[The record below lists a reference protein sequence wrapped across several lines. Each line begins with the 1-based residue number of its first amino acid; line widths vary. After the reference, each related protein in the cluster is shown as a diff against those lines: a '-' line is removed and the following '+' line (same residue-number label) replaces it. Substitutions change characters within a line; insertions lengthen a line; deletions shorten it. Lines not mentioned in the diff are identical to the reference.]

1 MNFKMAFVTAVMAV
15 LGATNAWAVDTN
27 AELAYVADRIAIEDV
42 LIRYATAHNTTDPAL
57 YREVFTKDAKIST
70 TSGFVVLN
78 GLDAILKSAQ
88 QDKQRFN
95 PGFKEGSVTYGNMR
109 HIITNM
115 VVKIDG
121 DTARTTCYLLNTAF
135 NTSTKKPEILGM
147 GRYEDEL
154 VKQDGKWLISKR
166 AMAVDWGNDELS
178 QIIGVGP
185 HTPAKYQAPPH

>member
-1 MNFKMAFVTAVMAV
+1 MNLKIAFVVAMTAFF
-15 LGATNAWAVDTN
+15 GATNAWAVDAK
-27 AELAYVADRIAIEDV
+27 AELTYVADRIAIEDV

-57 YREVFTKDAKIST
+57 YREVFTKDAKVAT

-78 GLDAILKSAQ
+78 GLDAILKSAE

-95 PGFKEGSVTYGNMR
+95 PGFKEGAVTYGNMR
-109 HIITNM
+109 HIITNI

-121 DTARTTCYLLNTAF
+121 NTAKTTCYLLNTAF
-135 NTSTKKPEILGM
+135 NTNTKKPEILGM

-154 VKQDGKWLISKR
+154 VKQDGKWLISRR
-166 AMAVDWGNDELS
+166 AIAVDWGNDELS

-185 HTPAKYQAPPH
+185 HTPATYQAPTH